1 MANTPVG
8 LIWETIGRYSWEML
22 GRYWGVEILGRGVRS
37 EELLQSHF
45 YLRCLQFRTVC
56 RVEIVSRPSSNLPH
70 TSYTFNTAPVSPA
83 RLASPTVPVSSPM
96 IVQILSLFQIPSVVS
111 VFEQRPRKLSIVQ
124 ISGEPAM
131 RLVA

>member
-56 RVEIVSRPSSNLPH
+56 RVEIVSRPSSNLRSSHLLYFQHGRSEPCAFSF
-70 TSYTFNTAPVSPA
+70 TNGACIKSNDCPDPVS
-83 RLASPTVPVSSPM
+83 
-96 IVQILSLFQIPSVVS
+96 FPSVVS